1 MCVRKQNNNFNPMPK
16 PKPKKT
22 KPLDPQTLAKKA
34 KKADATIR
42 SSAAEYLTFNQS
54 PIQPARCAMYA
65 INTFAA
71 CLLLALSLA
80 GCGRQNTLTPTA
92 STTTAPTRQE
102 IATSA
107 NNNTTP
113 APPAP
118 PQKAEYRRI
127 SASEAKAILDANASA
142 ILLDVRTGS
151 EFRSQRIPGAI
162 LLPYDEIAAKAPAM
176 LPDKNALIL
185 IYCRSGNRSRT
196 AARTLVSMGYTNT
209 RDFGGIIDWPHATEK
224 N

>member
-1 MCVRKQNNNFNPMPK
+1 M
-16 PKPKKT
+16 
-22 KPLDPQTLAKKA
+22 
-34 KKADATIR
+34 I
-42 SSAAEYLTFNQS
+42 NQS
-54 PIQPARCAMYA
+54 PIQTARRAMYA
-65 INTFAA
+65 MNTLAA

-80 GCGRQNTLTPTA
+80 GCDRQNTLTPTA
-92 STTTAPTRQE
+92 STTATPTTAPTQQE

-113 APPAP
+113 APPAL

-142 ILLDVRTGS
+142 ILLDVRTES

-196 AARTLVSMGYTNT
+196 AARALVSMGYTNT
-209 RDFGGIIDWPHATEK
+209 RDFGGIIDWPYATER